1 MTSMLRD
8 IFDNEQDYLAFVE
21 KQLQVQRGS
30 DECRAMHMRRVASLQ
45 KKLMNLHKLIL
56 QKHSPNDEA
65 AGRIRTTEVEVSGE
79 PMLHSDHVPDALEKF
94 INWFNAEEKTTKNVF

>member
-1 MTSMLRD
+1 MASMLRD

-21 KQLQVQRGS
+21 KQLQ
-30 DECRAMHMRRVASLQ
+30 
-45 KKLMNLHKLIL
+45 KLMNLHKLIL

-79 PMLHSDHVPDALEKF
+79 PMLHSDHVPGE
-94 INWFNAEEKTTKNVF
+94 